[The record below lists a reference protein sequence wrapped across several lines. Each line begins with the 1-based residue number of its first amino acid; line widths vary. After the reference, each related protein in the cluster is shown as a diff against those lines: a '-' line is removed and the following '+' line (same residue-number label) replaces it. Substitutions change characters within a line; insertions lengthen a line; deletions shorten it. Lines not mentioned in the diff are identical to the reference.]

1 MAVGVRHWPSRL
13 SVLHAN
19 ISLCAP
25 TEKIFCFFY
34 GKSAMRGAF
43 FLRRSKG
50 GRKFLKNAS
59 CFKNLFCFACC
70 VFNFLSIFQFF
81 FLLK

>member
-1 MAVGVRHWPSRL
+1 MGPTFEEKGGLGAWHVFLLCFIGAGWTWDISRLGL

-43 FLRRSKG
+43 FFYG
-50 GRKFLKNAS
+50 GVKEEENS
-59 CFKNLFCFACC
+59 
-70 VFNFLSIFQFF
+70 
-81 FLLK
+81 

>member
-50 GRKFLKNAS
+50 GRKFLKNSS
-59 CFKNLFCFACC
+59 CFQKSFLLAC
-70 VFNFLSIFQFF
+70 VLLIFFDFSIFFSS
-81 FLLK
+81 